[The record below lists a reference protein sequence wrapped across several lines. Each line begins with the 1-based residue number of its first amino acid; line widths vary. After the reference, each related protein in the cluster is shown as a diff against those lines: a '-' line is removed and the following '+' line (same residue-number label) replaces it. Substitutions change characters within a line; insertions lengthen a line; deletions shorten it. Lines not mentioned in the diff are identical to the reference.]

1 MNGFLEN
8 SAFFGVALS
17 LCAYG
22 LGVVVQKHVKCP
34 LLNPL
39 LVSAALIIALLVGA
53 HIDYEVYNT
62 GAKYLSYL
70 LTPATVCLAVPL
82 YEKLSLLRRD
92 GAAVLTGV
100 LAGVLTTLVSV
111 LLLSAAFGLS
121 HAEYVTL
128 LPKSITTAIGMG
140 VSEELGGHVT
150 VTVAAIIAT
159 GMTGSTIAPGLC
171 RLLKIHDPVAK
182 GVAIGTASHAM
193 GTSKA
198 MEMGETE
205 GAMSSL
211 AIVVSGILTVAVV
224 PLFSGLL

>member
-92 GAAVLTGV
+92 GAAVLMGV

>member
-92 GAAVLTGV
+92 GVAVLTGV

-111 LLLSAAFGLS
+111 LLLSTAFGLS

-224 PLFSGLL
+224 PFFSELL